1 MSSLAEAVAAL
12 LGRLT
17 HVEEPFVSLI
27 SRLLV
32 ILAYL
37 LITVLLYR
45 GASHLVDR
53 LLHPLETAVDD
64 FSKVQRASTLR
75 PLMKNVSLYSLS
87 FLALIVILREVGV
100 DIQALLV
107 SAGVLG
113 LAVGLG
119 AQTLIKDVIT
129 GFFILFEGLVGVGDI
144 IEVGGHTGTVES
156 IGLRVTKMRLLN
168 GAQRVVPNGELTQF
182 INYTRGWARA
192 VVDVPLGYES
202 DVGRALKVLERVGQ
216 AWAKETGLALEPP
229 ETQGVIRFGESDL
242 QLRLMAKVDA
252 RKREEAEHALRRR
265 IKEAFEREGIP
276 FPQRVVY
283 LQNKVVP

>member
-12 LGRLT
+12 VGRLT
-17 HVEEPFVSLI
+17 HLDEPVVSVI

-53 LLHPLETAVDD
+53 LLRPLETAADD
-64 FSKVQRASTLR
+64 FSKAQRASTLR
-75 PLMKNVSLYSLS
+75 PLMKNVSFYSLS
-87 FLALIVILREVGV
+87 FLALVVILHEIGV

-119 AQTLIKDVIT
+119 AQTIIKDVIT
-129 GFFILFEGLVGVGDI
+129 GFFILFEGLVGVGDV
-144 IEVGGHTGTVES
+144 IEVGGHTGTVEA

-168 GAQRVVPNGELTQF
+168 GAQRIVPNGELTQF
-182 INYTRGWARA
+182 INHTRGWARA
-192 VVDVPLGYES
+192 VVDVSLGYES
-202 DVGRALKVLERVGQ
+202 DVGRALKTLERVGQ
-216 AWAKETGLALEPP
+216 AWAKDTGLALEPP
-229 ETQGVIRFGESDL
+229 EAQGVTRFGESDL
-242 QLRLMAKVDA
+242 QLRLMVKVNA
-252 RKREEAEHALRRR
+252 RRRDEAEQDLRRR

-283 LQNKVVP
+283 LQNKAVP